1 MPSGRPA
8 GRSTAPS
15 GATDGPGTP
24 GRRGRE
30 PALWRPTRRRRR
42 QRRSGGRRRDRTAPA
57 RGALPGSGR
66 HGPAGIWAAPP
77 EDGAWRVGRDLQPQ
91 ERREGFVITAN
102 AVETAETPKPT
113 LGGGNARPASPTAVG
128 AGSGPPAT
136 GRSPPVPPWYGSRSG
151 DAEGDGHA
159 G

>member
-102 AVETAETPKPT
+102 AVETAETPKT
-113 LGGGNARPASPTAVG
+113 
-128 AGSGPPAT
+128 
-136 GRSPPVPPWYGSRSG
+136 
-151 DAEGDGHA
+151 HA
-159 G
+159 GRWERPTCVTDSCRRWQRATRDGEVAAGTPLVWQSVWRRGR